1 MVAVP
6 SQVLE
11 TFRSRRRFWLV
22 SHARPDGDAL
32 GSLLGL
38 RLLLQAAGSEA
49 VVLLRDAL
57 PYPYGFLPG
66 AASVRVTAA
75 APADLPPPEALV
87 LLECGSFARSH
98 IAGLAG
104 QFTVNVDHHAGARP
118 FAAVNWIEPAAC
130 AVSEMIYGLAR
141 ALEWPVSAETAACLY
156 TGVAADT
163 GGFIFANTTART
175 LELAAE
181 LARLGAAPHAIAA
194 RMYLAYPEAKM
205 RVLGAALGHLQ
216 VTPPLAWM
224 WIGAAEMARLHASW
238 EDAEGLVNYAL
249 GLRGV
254 ELAAFF
260 RPAGPSDAP
269 GRQRVSLRSAGA
281 VDVCAIAQEFGGGGH
296 PQASG
301 FSLAGEPAAVRACV
315 LARLRQALDG
325 GRPAAAASHQDGRG
339 GMG

>member
-1 MVAVP
+1 MAVVP
-6 SQVLE
+6 TQILE
-11 TFRSRRRFWLV
+11 AFGARRRFWLV

-32 GSLLGL
+32 GSLLAL
-38 RLLLQAAGSEA
+38 RLLLQGAGREA

-66 AASVRVTAA
+66 ADAVRVTAA
-75 APADLPPPEALV
+75 APADLPPPDALV

-98 IAGLAG
+98 IAGLEG
-104 QFTVNVDHHAGARP
+104 HFTINVDHHASARP
-118 FAAVNWIEPAAC
+118 CADVNWIDPAAC
-130 AVSEMIYGLAR
+130 AVSAMIYRLAGGMG
-141 ALEWPVSAETAACLY
+141 WPVGADTAACLY
-156 TGVAADT
+156 TGVVADT
-163 GGFIFANTTART
+163 GGFIFANTTAPT

-181 LARLGAAPHAIAA
+181 LARLGAAPHDIAA

-205 RVLGAALGHLQ
+205 RVLGAALAHLQ

-224 WIGAAEMARLHASW
+224 WIGAAEMARLNASW

-260 RPAGPSDAP
+260 RPAGPTDAP

-281 VDVCAIAQEFGGGGH
+281 VDVCAIAQQFGGGGH

-301 FSLAGEPAAVRACV
+301 FSLAGEPAAVRARV

-325 GRPAAAASHQDGRG
+325 AAVPPSGVSSAAGKAQ
-339 GMG
+339 